1 MTSSRSA
8 PKPSRPDRVNDTN
21 RGVAI
26 SLNGRGA
33 LVTGSGAG
41 IGRATAVL
49 LARAGATIA
58 VNDIDGAR
66 AKDTADEIERERRP
80 ARVALPADVTDPEQV
95 EGLIADC
102 VNELGSLDIAVNNVG
117 MLAGLGVR
125 PFIELDADYA
135 HTIVNQNLISSLLCC
150 AAEARVMVAAGRGGV
165 IVNVASG
172 ETTRA
177 APLLSV
183 YGAAKSAVRHLTTS
197 MAVELGP
204 SGIRVLAV
212 APGTTP
218 TEHVRAAM
226 SQEHLDAIAASVPL
240 QRHCVPEDLANLI
253 LLLVSDYA
261 SAVTGQFVLADAG
274 AHIALN
280 RPRSAPEPE

>member
-1 MTSSRSA
+1 VSES
-8 PKPSRPDRVNDTN
+8 DT
-21 RGVAI
+21 GVGVTI
-26 SLNGRGA
+26 SLDGRGA

-41 IGRATAVL
+41 IGRATALL
-49 LARAGATIA
+49 LARAGAAIA

-66 AKDTADEIERERRP
+66 AKDTADEISATG
-80 ARVALPADVTDPEQV
+80 ARAVALPADVTDPEQV
-95 EGLIADC
+95 EALISGC
-102 VNELGSLDIAVNNVG
+102 VEELGSLDIAVNNVG

-125 PFIELDADYA
+125 PITEIDADYA
-135 HTIVNQNLISSLLCC
+135 HTIVNQNLISALLCC
-150 AAEARVMVAAGRGGV
+150 AAESRVMVAAGRGGV
-165 IVNVASG
+165 IINVASG

-212 APGTTP
+212 APGTTA

-226 SQEHLDAIAASVPL
+226 SLEHLDAIAASVPL
-240 QRHCVPEDLANLI
+240 QRHCTPEDLANLI
-253 LLLVSDYA
+253 LLLASDYA

-274 AHIALN
+274 GHIALN
-280 RPRSAPEPE
+280 RPRSAPEPP

>member
-1 MTSSRSA
+1 MTVS
-8 PKPSRPDRVNDTN
+8 
-21 RGVAI
+21 I
-26 SLNGRGA
+26 SLDGRVA
-33 LVTGSGAG
+33 LVTGGGAG
-41 IGRATAVL
+41 IGRATAAL
-49 LARAGATIA
+49 LARAGAAIA

-66 AKDTADEIERERRP
+66 AKDSADEISAAG
-80 ARVALPADVTDPEQV
+80 ARAVALPADVTDAGQV
-95 EGLIADC
+95 EALIAAC
-102 VNELGSLDIAVNNVG
+102 VDDLGGLDIAVNNVG
-117 MLAGLGVR
+117 MLAGLGTKAVKD
-125 PFIELDADYA
+125 LDLDYM

-150 AAEARVMVAAGRGGV
+150 AAEARVMVDAGKGGV
-165 IVNVASG
+165 IVNVSSG

-177 APLLSV
+177 APMLSV
-183 YGAAKSAVRHLTTS
+183 YGAAKSAVRHLTQS

-212 APGTTP
+212 APGTTA

-240 QRHCVPEDLANLI
+240 QRHCTPEDLANLI

-274 AHIALN
+274 AHIAIN
-280 RPRSAPEPE
+280 RPRSAPPTADER

>member
-1 MTSSRSA
+1 MSA
-8 PKPSRPDRVNDTN
+8 SDSGI
-21 RGVAI
+21 GVTI
-26 SLNGRGA
+26 SLDGRGA

-41 IGRATAVL
+41 IGRATALL
-49 LARAGATIA
+49 LARAGAAIA

-66 AKDTADEIERERRP
+66 AKDTADEISSTGGR
-80 ARVALPADVTDPEQV
+80 AVALPADVTDPEQV
-95 EGLIADC
+95 EALIAAC
-102 VNELGSLDIAVNNVG
+102 VEELGSLDIAVNNVG

-125 PFIELDADYA
+125 PITEIDADYA

-150 AAEARVMVAAGRGGV
+150 AAESRVMVAAGRGGV
-165 IVNVASG
+165 IINVASG

-212 APGTTP
+212 APGTTA

-226 SQEHLDAIAASVPL
+226 SQDHLDAIAASVPL
-240 QRHCVPEDLANLI
+240 QRHCTPEDLANLI

-280 RPRSAPEPE
+280 RPRSAPEPA

>member
-1 MTSSRSA
+1 
-8 PKPSRPDRVNDTN
+8 VNDTN

-26 SLNGRGA
+26 SLDGRGA

-49 LARAGATIA
+49 LARAGAAIA

-66 AKDTADEIERERRP
+66 AKDTADEISANGGR
-80 ARVALPADVTDPEQV
+80 AVALPADVTDPEQV
-95 EGLIADC
+95 EGLVADC
-102 VNELGSLDIAVNNVG
+102 VNELCSLDIAVNNVG

-183 YGAAKSAVRHLTTS
+183 YGAAKSAV
-197 MAVELGP
+197 
-204 SGIRVLAV
+204 
-212 APGTTP
+212 
-218 TEHVRAAM
+218 
-226 SQEHLDAIAASVPL
+226 SV
-240 QRHCVPEDLANLI
+240 
-253 LLLVSDYA
+253 
-261 SAVTGQFVLADAG
+261 
-274 AHIALN
+274 ALN
-280 RPRSAPEPE
+280 AWKPATSAPSAEMVSAFWL